1 MQEKLRDSATYEP
14 NIDVD
19 MMLMVGQ
26 KFVVKIRFA
35 SVLFVALCVPYLD
48 WKPNYDG
55 MTDSDTY
62 VTGNLFPLLARLT

>member
-1 MQEKLRDSATYEP
+1 
-14 NIDVD
+14 

-26 KFVVKIRFA
+26 QFVVKIRFA
-35 SVLFVALCVPYLD
+35 SVLFVALFVPYLD
-48 WKPNYDG
+48 RKPNYDV